1 MGRTIFGNILAAMTF
16 ACSFAFPSA
25 AATVVQVPIVAAASD
40 LQFALQMI
48 ADDFTRQTGNGVKL
62 VFGSSGNFRSQI
74 AQGAPF
80 ELFMSADESFVAALA
95 KEGRTQDD
103 GVLYAIGRIVLF
115 TPHGSPLNP
124 DPELKD
130 LAAAIVDGRVRKFA
144 IANPEHAPYGRA
156 AQQALTR
163 AGLWD
168 RVRPTLVLGEN
179 VAQAAQFAASG
190 SVQGGIFAYSLAL
203 SPAVSKLGTFA
214 LLPMD
219 SHEPLRQR
227 MVLLKN
233 AGDNAKAFYR
243 FLQAPRARA
252 VFQQYGF
259 VLPGE

>member
-1 MGRTIFGNILAAMTF
+1 MQRMAKTVAVLVF
-16 ACSFAFPSA
+16 ACSLMSPGA
-25 AATVVQVPIVAAASD
+25 AAAQVPIIAAASD
-40 LQFALQMI
+40 LQFALQAI
-48 ADDFTRQTGNGVKL
+48 ADDFARQTGKSVKL

-74 AQGAPF
+74 AEGAPF
-80 ELFMSADESFVAALA
+80 EVFMSADESFVAALA
-95 KEGRTQDD
+95 KEGRTQGD

-115 TPHGSPLNP
+115 APRGSLLKP
-124 DPELKD
+124 DAELKD
-130 LAAAIVDGRVRKFA
+130 LAAAIADGRIRKFA

-190 SVQGGIFAYSLAL
+190 SAQGGIFAYSLAL
-203 SPAVSKLGTFA
+203 SPAVSTLGTFA
-214 LLPMD
+214 LLPTD

-243 FLQAPRARA
+243 FLQEPQARS

-259 VLPGE
+259 VLPAE